1 MSNSALATYTRL
13 SKNHTKL
20 KNKKNILII
29 PHCIVGQWTA
39 QYGAD
44 YFATTKRQCS
54 ANYVIGKDGSIALSV
69 DEKNRAWTSGGTDKK
84 GNPIRVNGVSGA
96 DADCMGVT
104 IEIASDTAHPYAI
117 TDAAWNALVKLCVDI
132 CKRNGIPELKW
143 KADKSLVGHWDEQNI
158 VVHRWFANKACPG
171 DYIYNRLGE
180 LATAVNAQ
188 LGKTTKPT
196 PPFTA
201 TVPPTITGYLVK
213 VNVTDLNIRTGPGT
227 NYPSVGKTGK
237 GIFTVVEEAR
247 GQVNHR
253 GTMGTWGRLKSGA
266 GWICVSLGY
275 TQKL

>member
-1 MSNSALATYTRL
+1 MSNSALSTYTRL
-13 SKNHTKL
+13 TKNHTVL

-39 QYGAD
+39 RYGAD

-54 ANYVIGKDGSIALSV
+54 ANYVIGKDGDISTSV
-69 DEKNRAWTSGGTDKK
+69 EEKNRAWTSGGTDKSGK
-84 GNPIRVNGVSGA
+84 AIRVNGVSGA

-104 IEIASDTAHPYAI
+104 IEIASDTTHPYAI
-117 TDAAWNALVKLCVDI
+117 TDAAWNALVRLCVDI

-143 KADKSLVGHWDEQNI
+143 KANKSLVGHWDEQNI

-180 LATAVNAQ
+180 LAASVNAQ
-188 LGKTTKPT
+188 LGKPITQKPT
-196 PPFTA
+196 PAPS
-201 TVPPTITGYLVK
+201 TGKSYLVK
-213 VNVTDLNIRTGPGT
+213 VNVDNLNIRTGPGT

-237 GIFTVVEEAR
+237 GIFTIVEEAR

-253 GTMGTWGRLKSGA
+253 GTMGTWGKLKSGA